1 VGRRW
6 VRVRRRSVGVAGG
19 RYSSTVRLTRRGLYR
34 VVVSA
39 SGATKTRQLRA
50 V

>member
-1 VGRRW
+1 
-6 VRVRRRSVGVAGG
+6 VGVAGG